1 MFYITDTFNIESVS
15 INNIANLRFEEITAE
30 QLKKMC
36 DDSPKIVAFH
46 DRKAL
51 GAINRLLGEIHQAS
65 DQKGILKLDPTDVLV
80 LFQRRKFSTVADQH
94 KFFKVTC
101 RRDFEVFGFDDKWV
115 ILDRDGN
122 VHDKATDESC
132 LEKLHATCRNL
143 NGGA

>member
-15 INNIANLRFEEITAE
+15 IYNIANLRFEEITAE

-36 DDSPKIVAFH
+36 DASPKIVAFK

-51 GAINRLLGEIHQAS
+51 GAVNRLLGEIHQAS

-80 LFQRRKFSTVADQH
+80 LFQRRKFSTVGDKH

-101 RRDFEVFGFDDKWV
+101 RRDFEVFGFDNTWV

-122 VHDKATDESC
+122 VHDKAIDESC

-143 NGGA
+143 NGDA